1 MEHND
6 GVGTIY
12 CRTWYPS
19 TEGAQTRE
27 NPENLTHS
35 NELLLIPPYRRNSS
49 FSSIG
54 WLSFRLAARENGKEK
69 RKSEREGSAGRQAD
83 ATDRPTTHGLQVL
96 PRGLG
101 WREALT
107 PLYYPGFRA
116 GRLLPNEVKYVS
128 RNNVIRYCSLSTI
141 QWHFYLFIL
150 RHFLCSDR

>member
-1 MEHND
+1 MEF
-6 GVGTIY
+6 GTIY

-69 RKSEREGSAGRQAD
+69 RKSEREGSAGRQAGRCDRQADD
-83 ATDRPTTHGLQVL
+83 AWTSSPSTWPWLAGSSHPTLL
-96 PRGLG
+96 PYLG
-101 WREALT
+101 
-107 PLYYPGFRA
+107 FCA
-116 GRLLPNEVKYVS
+116 GRLLPNKVKYVS